1 MRLWIKALITLALVT
16 AAGYVADRLLR
27 QEGVPGHDL
36 LLLSDLLVGLVAAS
50 LVAVLGLHQE
60 QRARFVA
67 GRLRVIAEMNHHIR
81 NALQVIAYHSISG
94 KNEKEIAESQEA
106 VNRITWA
113 LREVLPQLP
122 DPYHHD
128 AQKAEEAVSDHFSAE
143 LEKDRGVE

>member
-36 LLLSDLLVGLVAAS
+36 LLLSDFLVGLVAAS

-81 NALQVIAYHSISG
+81 NALQVIAYHSSSG
-94 KNEKEIAESQEA
+94 RNEREIVESQEA
-106 VNRITWA
+106 VNRISWA

-122 DPYHHD
+122 DSYRH
-128 AQKAEEAVSDHFSAE
+128 EEQRNEAAVKNRTSSN
-143 LEKDRGVE
+143 RQ